1 MLLTTYLPSIVIGE
15 KDFRL
20 SLLPHLEEVFI
31 HPISALAKLRQE
43 NRTTQ
48 AYKYTKASSANVIS
62 GIRQWIYFT
71 LYFMIPVL
79 PASVDSLV
87 CFLELMARTSSFSHL
102 KHLLHSVKFLHQS
115 LDLSFPDNSF
125 QLDVTMQGLKRRL
138 ARVPFQ
144 VLPITPKVL
153 RDIYQHLNIRKN
165 EDLALWCSFLVAF
178 YALLRK
184 KNVVP
189 EKGTWDPKKVICRRH
204 ISVNVADNRA
214 FLYIGFSK
222 TNQFGNRDLVIPI
235 PGNNDPVLD
244 PVRHLNELFSRVSV
258 HSDAPAFSYSD
269 KGHVSYTSF
278 TQRLKNLLVK
288 AGYDADEYSGHS
300 FRRGGATFLH
310 ACGGTALQVQAC
322 GDWTSSCFTRYL
334 FLTTQQRWSS
344 QLLMAMRINA
354 TAP

>member
-1 MLLTTYLPSIVIGE
+1 MVS
-15 KDFRL
+15 
-20 SLLPHLEEVFI
+20 
-31 HPISALAKLRQE
+31 ISALTKLRQE

-48 AYKYTKASSANVIS
+48 SYKYTKASLANVIS
-62 GIRQWIYFT
+62 GIRQWVYFA

-79 PASVDSLV
+79 PARVDSLV

-115 LDLSFPDNSF
+115 LDLSFPDSSF
-125 QLDVTMQGLKRRL
+125 QLDITMQGLKRRL

-153 RDIYQHLNIRKN
+153 RDIYQHLDLRRNN
-165 EDLALWCSFLVAF
+165 DLALWCSFLVAF

-189 EKGTWDPKKVICRRH
+189 EKGTWDPEKVICRRH
-204 ISVNVADNRA
+204 ISVNTVANRVL
-214 FLYIGFSK
+214 LYVGFSK

-235 PGNNDPVLD
+235 PGNSDPVLD
-244 PVRHLNELFSRVSV
+244 PVRHLSDLFSRVSV

-269 KGHVSYTSF
+269 SGHVSYTSF
-278 TQRLKNLLVK
+278 TQRLKNLLVR
-288 AGYDADEYSGHS
+288 AGYDADAYSGHS
-300 FRRGGATFLH
+300 FRRGGATFLYS
-310 ACGGTALQVQAC
+310 CGGTALQVQAS
-322 GDWTSSCFTRYL
+322 GDWSSSCFTRYL

-344 QLLMAMRINA
+344 QLLMAERIND